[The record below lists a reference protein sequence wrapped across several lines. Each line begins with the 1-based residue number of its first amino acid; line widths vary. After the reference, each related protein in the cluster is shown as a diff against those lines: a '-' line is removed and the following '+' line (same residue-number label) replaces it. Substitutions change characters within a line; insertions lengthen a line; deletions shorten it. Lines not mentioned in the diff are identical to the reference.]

1 MEKFACKSLGIDC
14 NFVATGATKEEVL
27 KKAMEH
33 GGTVHADMMKNMTKE
48 QSAQFAQK
56 LEAAIQAA

>member
-1 MEKFACKSLGIDC
+1 MEKFACKTLGIDC
-14 NFVATGATKEEVL
+14 DFVVTGATKEEVL

-33 GGTVHADMMKNMTKE
+33 GGTVHADLMKSMTKE

-56 LEAAIQAA
+56 LEAAIQAV

>member
-1 MEKFACKSLGIDC
+1 MEQFACKNLGIDC
-14 NFVATGATKEEVL
+14 GFVATGATKEEVL

-33 GGTVHADMMKNMTKE
+33 GGAVHADLMKDMTKE

-56 LEAAIQAA
+56 LEASIQAV

>member
-1 MEKFACKSLGIDC
+1 MEKFACKTLGIDC
-14 NFVATGATKEEVL
+14 DFVVTGATKEEVL

-33 GGTVHADMMKNMTKE
+33 GGTVHADLMISMTKE

-56 LEAAIQAA
+56 LEAAIQAV